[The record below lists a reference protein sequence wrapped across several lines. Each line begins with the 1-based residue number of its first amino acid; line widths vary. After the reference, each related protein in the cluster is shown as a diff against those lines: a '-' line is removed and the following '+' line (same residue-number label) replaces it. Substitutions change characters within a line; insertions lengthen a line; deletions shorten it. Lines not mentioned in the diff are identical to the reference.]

1 MAKKKEIHEQSEVE
15 LQTIAHQLDREIFA
29 LRNELAMNRKLDKP
43 HLMKAKRRE
52 KARILTILTQKQR
65 SRGVHGV
72 SK

>member
-1 MAKKKEIHEQSEVE
+1 MQEQVV
-15 LQTIAHQLDREIFA
+15 HLDREIFA

-43 HLMKAKRRE
+43 HLIKAKRKD